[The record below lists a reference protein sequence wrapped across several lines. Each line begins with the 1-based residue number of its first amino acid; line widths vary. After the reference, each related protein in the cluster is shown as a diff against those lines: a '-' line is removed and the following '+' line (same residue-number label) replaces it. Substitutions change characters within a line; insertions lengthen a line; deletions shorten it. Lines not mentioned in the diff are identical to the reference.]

1 MNGEKAPA
9 GAAAGAGAVGGRW
22 ACALRRAARRHARM
36 RARRLERLW
45 IRRAF
50 RRQRASLRLLDAAL
64 LGCAGAGVAAVVVPF
79 AVQFVK
85 NPLTRASSPPTS
97 RRTRGLKSHTAM
109 GPAPPLAGVSLPR
122 IAMPMPDGL
131 LAKTQPPNVSGP
143 VFQTKPLSD
152 VDVWWMSGR

>member
-1 MNGEKAPA
+1 MNGEKAPPVDP
-9 GAAAGAGAVGGRW
+9 AGAGVADGRC
-22 ACALRRAARRHARM
+22 ACALRRAARLHARM

-64 LGCAGAGVAAVVVPF
+64 LGCAGAGVAAVVVPL

-97 RRTRGLKSHTAM
+97 RRTPGLKSHTAT
-109 GPAPPLAGVSLPR
+109 GPVPPLAAVSLP
-122 IAMPMPDGL
+122 
-131 LAKTQPPNVSGP
+131 
-143 VFQTKPLSD
+143 
-152 VDVWWMSGR
+152 